1 MATDIVNNLENSIN
15 DVVKDINEALQK
27 QLNHSKDLNSL
38 FQKKMVEIKQKT
50 HSSKDILEKQIFGQQ
65 MMESL
70 INDLLDLGNIENKA
84 FKLTEEY
91 FSLPEVIHQAF
102 QIINTSA
109 QKNGIDLKAE
119 VVNKSDLNLIT
130 QIYGDKRRYQQILI
144 NFLSNSLKFT
154 LKKGSIT
161 VRIEILESKEER
173 QDQTQAI
180 MKRIKRYSSKKFENL
195 RDI

>member
-1 MATDIVNNLENSIN
+1 
-15 DVVKDINEALQK
+15 
-27 QLNHSKDLNSL
+27 
-38 FQKKMVEIKQKT
+38 
-50 HSSKDILEKQIFGQQ
+50 

-130 QIYGDKRRYQQILI
+130 
-144 NFLSNSLKFT
+144 
-154 LKKGSIT
+154 
-161 VRIEILESKEER
+161 
-173 QDQTQAI
+173 
-180 MKRIKRYSSKKFENL
+180 
-195 RDI
+195 